1 MTGGK
6 RLRIAALFV
15 IVLVFAFIMD
25 MSSNAITDNTLIR
38 NDTGDGDAVYD
49 LVLNADG
56 LDEDYSYQL
65 KVREEQPSDKQA
77 NELFTQA
84 KKEIDDSFCEENQ
97 SVEQVRGHVI
107 MKDAYASGA
116 VEAEWTLSDYD
127 VVDING
133 DVNQDAFEEV
143 DDEQGKL
150 ISASVE
156 LSCGEHRQL
165 YDFSFVVF
173 PDELD
178 AGERLIKGIN
188 RHIDSEMSK
197 TGTKKLTLPDEVDGV
212 KLSWSQEK
220 SNTAAKIAML
230 EVVVIVLL
238 VLEKKEKKKTAQKE
252 RNIQLQLEYPE
263 IVSKMAVLMGSGMTV
278 EQAWNRITARYLDER
293 KNNDKNIMPAY
304 EEMLVTEREI
314 SHLLCCNLK
323 CTRHCFDKGSGSG
336 SALIVDF
343 VLHNRAVFVKTDNT
357 AAVRSHVNNG
367 VGIGKH
373 KFCASCCCADFVD
386 FGVAPFDDF
395 AAYAGNNQTAD
406 VCLCNARFFQS
417 LFINS
422 LCCQIC
428 VELCREQSH
437 CDNLV
442 VLNDDSFSVLT
453 ATIDSCGYHI
463 CSSL

>member
-65 KVREEQPSDKQA
+65 KVREEQPSEKQA

-97 SVEQVRGHVI
+97 SVEQVRGHI
-107 MKDAYASGA
+107 NMKEAYAQGA

-127 VVDING
+127 LVDIDG
-133 DVNQDAFEEV
+133 DVNQ
-143 DDEQGKL
+143 
-150 ISASVE
+150 
-156 LSCGEHRQL
+156 
-165 YDFSFVVF
+165 
-173 PDELD
+173 DELD

-278 EQAWNRITARYLDER
+278 EQAWNRITARYLDKR
-293 KNNDKNIMPAY
+293 KNNDENIMPAY
-304 EEMLVTEREI
+304 EEMLVTERKI
-314 SHLLCCNLK
+314 S
-323 CTRHCFDKGSGSG
+323 D
-336 SALIVDF
+336 
-343 VLHNRAVFVKTDNT
+343 
-357 AAVRSHVNNG
+357 G
-367 VGIGKH
+367 VTGRK
-373 KFCASCCCADFVD
+373 
-386 FGVAPFDDF
+386 
-395 AAYAGNNQTAD
+395 AYAGFAERVKLPCYQKLVRIILQSIHKGSKG
-406 VCLCNARFFQS
+406 VCEMLEKESEDAFDERR
-417 LFINS
+417 LLALKLGEEAGTKMLMPMMIMMA
-422 LCCQIC
+422 I
-428 VELCREQSH
+428 VIAI
-437 CDNLV
+437 V
-442 VLNDDSFSVLT
+442 I
-453 ATIDSCGYHI
+453 APAIIDFKI
-463 CSSL
+463 

>member
-107 MKDAYASGA
+107 MKDEYASGA

-133 DVNQDAFEEV
+133 DVNQDAFEEA

-178 AGERLIKGIN
+178 AGERLIKDIN

-230 EVVVIVLL
+230 EVVVIVVL
-238 VLEKKEKKKTAQKE
+238 VLQKK
-252 RNIQLQLEYPE
+252 
-263 IVSKMAVLMGSGMTV
+263 
-278 EQAWNRITARYLDER
+278 
-293 KNNDKNIMPAY
+293 
-304 EEMLVTEREI
+304 
-314 SHLLCCNLK
+314 
-323 CTRHCFDKGSGSG
+323 
-336 SALIVDF
+336 
-343 VLHNRAVFVKTDNT
+343 
-357 AAVRSHVNNG
+357 
-367 VGIGKH
+367 
-373 KFCASCCCADFVD
+373 
-386 FGVAPFDDF
+386 
-395 AAYAGNNQTAD
+395 
-406 VCLCNARFFQS
+406 
-417 LFINS
+417 
-422 LCCQIC
+422 
-428 VELCREQSH
+428 
-437 CDNLV
+437 
-442 VLNDDSFSVLT
+442 
-453 ATIDSCGYHI
+453 
-463 CSSL
+463 

>member
-1 MTGGK
+1 
-6 RLRIAALFV
+6 
-15 IVLVFAFIMD
+15 
-25 MSSNAITDNTLIR
+25 
-38 NDTGDGDAVYD
+38 
-49 LVLNADG
+49 
-56 LDEDYSYQL
+56 
-65 KVREEQPSDKQA
+65 
-77 NELFTQA
+77 
-84 KKEIDDSFCEENQ
+84 
-97 SVEQVRGHVI
+97 

-133 DVNQDAFEEV
+133 DVNQDAFEEA

-220 SNTAAKIAML
+220 SNTAAKVAML

-278 EQAWNRITARYLDER
+278 EQVWNRITARYLDER

-314 SHLLCCNLK
+314 S
-323 CTRHCFDKGSGSG
+323 D
-336 SALIVDF
+336 
-343 VLHNRAVFVKTDNT
+343 
-357 AAVRSHVNNG
+357 G
-367 VGIGKH
+367 VTGRK
-373 KFCASCCCADFVD
+373 
-386 FGVAPFDDF
+386 
-395 AAYAGNNQTAD
+395 AYAGFAERVKLPCYQKLVRIILQSIHKGSKG
-406 VCLCNARFFQS
+406 VCEMLEKESEDAFDERR
-417 LFINS
+417 LLALKLGEEAGTKMLMPMMIMMA
-422 LCCQIC
+422 I
-428 VELCREQSH
+428 VIAI
-437 CDNLV
+437 V
-442 VLNDDSFSVLT
+442 I
-453 ATIDSCGYHI
+453 APAIIDFKI
-463 CSSL
+463 

>member
-65 KVREEQPSDKQA
+65 KVMEEQPSDKQA

-133 DVNQDAFEEV
+133 DVNQDAFEEA

-173 PDELD
+173 PDELE
-178 AGERLIKGIN
+178 AGERLIKDIN

-278 EQAWNRITARYLDER
+278 EQAWNRITVTGR
-293 KNNDKNIMPAY
+293 K
-304 EEMLVTEREI
+304 
-314 SHLLCCNLK
+314 
-323 CTRHCFDKGSGSG
+323 
-336 SALIVDF
+336 
-343 VLHNRAVFVKTDNT
+343 
-357 AAVRSHVNNG
+357 
-367 VGIGKH
+367 
-373 KFCASCCCADFVD
+373 
-386 FGVAPFDDF
+386 
-395 AAYAGNNQTAD
+395 AYAGFAERVKLPCYQKLVRIILQSIHKGSKG
-406 VCLCNARFFQS
+406 VCEMLEKESEDAFDERR
-417 LFINS
+417 LLALKLGEEAGTKMLMPMMIMMA
-422 LCCQIC
+422 I
-428 VELCREQSH
+428 VIAI
-437 CDNLV
+437 V
-442 VLNDDSFSVLT
+442 I
-453 ATIDSCGYHI
+453 APAIIDFKI
-463 CSSL
+463 

>member
-1 MTGGK
+1 MTGRK

-38 NDTGDGDAVYD
+38 NDTGDGDAIYD

-65 KVREEQPSDKQA
+65 KLKEEKPSDKQA

-84 KKEIDDSFCEENQ
+84 KKEIDDSFCEKGQ
-97 SVEQVRGHVI
+97 SVEKVRGHI
-107 MKDAYASGA
+107 NMKEAYAQGA
-116 VEAEWTLSDYD
+116 VEAEWTLS
-127 VVDING
+127 
-133 DVNQDAFEEV
+133 AFDEA

-314 SHLLCCNLK
+314 S
-323 CTRHCFDKGSGSG
+323 D
-336 SALIVDF
+336 
-343 VLHNRAVFVKTDNT
+343 
-357 AAVRSHVNNG
+357 G
-367 VGIGKH
+367 VTGRK
-373 KFCASCCCADFVD
+373 
-386 FGVAPFDDF
+386 
-395 AAYAGNNQTAD
+395 AYAGFAERVKLPCYQKLVRIILQSIHKGSKG
-406 VCLCNARFFQS
+406 VCEMLEKESEDAFDERR
-417 LFINS
+417 LLALKLGEEAGTKMLMPMMIMMA
-422 LCCQIC
+422 I
-428 VELCREQSH
+428 VIAI
-437 CDNLV
+437 V
-442 VLNDDSFSVLT
+442 I
-453 ATIDSCGYHI
+453 APAIIDFKI
-463 CSSL
+463 